1 MEGKKEATAFD
12 PVAAGTVD
20 QDKIKKQKAE
30 ALQRFKEKK
39 AKKEAERISN
49 AKKLK
54 ELLIKEKA
62 WDKIGADLQTWVESL
77 AVAKPANGGSQTSL
91 LTTLF
96 GPTPKVGDKV
106 TLADAFNKTYKGKA
120 TLDIYVKRWKEKGV
134 IVEFT
139 ANTADMLKS
148 TYEIK
153 AINA

>member
-1 MEGKKEATAFD
+1 MKKEEGKAVEFD
-12 PVAAGTVD
+12 PVAADTATN
-20 QDKIKKQKAE
+20 DKIKQQKAE

-39 AKKEAERISN
+39 AAKEAERISN

-54 ELLIKEKA
+54 DLLTKNGA

-77 AVAKPANGGSQTSL
+77 AVAKPVNGASQSSL

-96 GPTPKVGDKV
+96 GPSPKVGDKV

-120 TLDIYVKRWKEKGV
+120 TLDIYVKRWAQKGV

-139 ANTADMLKS
+139 ADADMLKS

-153 AINA
+153 AIN